1 MQLWQ
6 AQLDEIPIIFM
17 EQAKYAFFCLLQLH
31 MPVLDL
37 LYFKNI
43 ERPDSL
49 SIVHGSQA
57 IGILYHIR
65 LPGIFPA
72 PAQINNVIHALM
84 LDATV
89 ALTRRPK
96 QLVEPRSN
104 RQWFHVIFG

>member
-17 EQAKYAFFCLLQLH
+17 EQSKYAFFCLPQLYVL
-31 MPVLDL
+31 VLDL

-65 LPGIFPA
+65 LPGICPS
-72 PAQINNVIHALM
+72 PAQINNVIYALM
-84 LDATV
+84 LDAAV
-89 ALTRRPK
+89 ALTGRPK
-96 QLVEPRSN
+96 QLVEPLPN